1 MPSRLREVE
10 FHCHAA
16 SFASRARSSL
26 LDGPIDAIRASDCLR
41 HLRRNI
47 PPYINS
53 FRRRYQGG
61 RANDRPGAS
70 EEDELAA
77 GAGAADDDELDDGT
91 SASCSEHGVDG
102 ADAKEQLHRSFEGE
116 QHEQCIAASR
126 EGGGGRGSGGKEKKS
141 SGSTEIRTQDTRF
154 KV

>member
-1 MPSRLREVE
+1 M
-10 FHCHAA
+10 
-16 SFASRARSSL
+16 
-26 LDGPIDAIRASDCLR
+26 R

-126 EGGGGRGSGGKEKKS
+126 HNRRSERQRERKKK
-141 SGSTEIRTQDTRF
+141 RVVVLLRF
-154 KV
+154 ELRIPDSKSDVITSFTIEP